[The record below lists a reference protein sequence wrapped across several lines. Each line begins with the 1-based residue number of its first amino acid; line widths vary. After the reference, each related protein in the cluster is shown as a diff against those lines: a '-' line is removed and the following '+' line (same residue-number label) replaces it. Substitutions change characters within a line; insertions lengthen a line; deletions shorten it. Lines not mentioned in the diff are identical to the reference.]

1 MRIYWWIMTSLML
14 FPWILAL
21 VPAGVAASRRV
32 SLKEH
37 RRGRMGHMG
46 WVRTVMLIT
55 VLSTATV
62 AFAGEPIVTPGDR
75 LRGGVRDL
83 TTGWTAFF
91 HTVAAET
98 VEHGPATGVIVGS
111 LQGTNQALQQTLRGA
126 YETTTFFLPVPRPQ
140 PSASEPG
147 TLLEV
152 RF

>member
-1 MRIYWWIMTSLML
+1 
-14 FPWILAL
+14 
-21 VPAGVAASRRV
+21 
-32 SLKEH
+32 
-37 RRGRMGHMG
+37 
-46 WVRTVMLIT
+46 
-55 VLSTATV
+55 
-62 AFAGEPIVTPGDR
+62 
-75 LRGGVRDL
+75 VRDL

-98 VEHGPATGVIVGS
+98 VEHGPATGVFVGG
-111 LQGTNQALQQTLRGA
+111 LEGTNRALQQTLRGA

>member
-1 MRIYWWIMTSLML
+1 
-14 FPWILAL
+14 
-21 VPAGVAASRRV
+21 VAAYQRV
-32 SLKEH
+32 SLKED
-37 RRGRMGHMG
+37 RRRNLRWAG
-46 WVRTVMLIT
+46 TVVLFT
-55 VLSTATV
+55 VLSTAAV
-62 AFAGEPIVTPGDR
+62 AFAGEPGATPAER

-98 VEHGPATGVIVGS
+98 VEHGPAAGLFVGS
-111 LQGTNQALQQTLRGA
+111 LEGTNQALQQTLRGA

>member
-1 MRIYWWIMTSLML
+1 
-14 FPWILAL
+14 
-21 VPAGVAASRRV
+21 
-32 SLKEH
+32 
-37 RRGRMGHMG
+37 
-46 WVRTVMLIT
+46 
-55 VLSTATV
+55 LSTAAV

-98 VEHGPATGVIVGS
+98 AEHGPATGLFVGS

-140 PSASEPG
+140 PAASEPG
-147 TLLEV
+147 ILLEV

>member
-1 MRIYWWIMTSLML
+1 MRIYWWIMTGLML
-14 FPWILAL
+14 FPWVLAL
-21 VPAGVAASRRV
+21 VPAGVAAYRRV

-37 RRGRMGHMG
+37 RRRHMR
-46 WVRTVMLIT
+46 WVGTVLLIT

-62 AFAGEPIVTPGDR
+62 AFAGEPVATPAER
-75 LRGGVRDL
+75 LRDGVRDL

-98 VEHGPATGVIVGS
+98 VEHGPATGLFVGS
-111 LQGTNQALQQTLRGA
+111 LEGTNQALQQTLRGA

>member
-1 MRIYWWIMTSLML
+1 MRVYWWIMTGLML

-21 VPAGVAASRRV
+21 VPPAVAGYRRV
-32 SLKEH
+32 SLKAT
-37 RRGRMGHMG
+37 RRRHLR
-46 WVRTVMLIT
+46 WVRTVMLVT

-62 AFAGEPIVTPGDR
+62 AFAGEPIVTPGER
-75 LRGGVRDL
+75 LRGGVLDL

-91 HTVAAET
+91 HTVATET
-98 VEHGPATGVIVGS
+98 VEHGPAAGLFVGS
-111 LQGTNQALQQTLRGA
+111 LEGANQALQQTLRGA

>member
-1 MRIYWWIMTSLML
+1 MRIYWWIMTGLMP

-21 VPAGVAASRRV
+21 VPPVVAGHRRV
-32 SLKEH
+32 SLRATQ
-37 RRGRMGHMG
+37 RRHLR
-46 WVRTVMLIT
+46 WVGTVLLIT

-98 VEHGPATGVIVGS
+98 VERGPATGVFVGS
-111 LQGTNQALQQTLRGA
+111 LEGTNRALQQTLRGA